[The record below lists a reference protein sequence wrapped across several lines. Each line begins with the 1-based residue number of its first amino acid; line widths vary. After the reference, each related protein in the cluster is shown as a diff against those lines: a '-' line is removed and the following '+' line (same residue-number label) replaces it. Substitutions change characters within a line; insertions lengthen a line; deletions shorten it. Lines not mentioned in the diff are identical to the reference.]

1 VYVVSRYADVRYIL
15 GNPQLFSS
23 GGVRAQ
29 LSGFDLIDVPSED
42 DRVMNES
49 DDPAHALKRRI
60 GFAPLKP
67 GRLKSYEPLILD
79 LVDEL
84 IDRFVDDGRVE
95 FVNQFAQ
102 PLPAR
107 LTCRLMGVPLEDEDF
122 VRSWGRF
129 ESSGLAWMD
138 DEFKQRQRSN
148 SAKMLEYLTKLI
160 QARHED
166 PQDDVISAVIKEQVD
181 RDNEFHLADV
191 RAQCAILIGGGVV
204 TTAHFLSSCMRMLVD
219 DPTQMARIRSD
230 FKLIPNMLEEG
241 LRLEP
246 PSMWQPRI
254 ALQNVEVGG
263 HKIPAGSFLLMM
275 FCSANRDDRK
285 FESPTHFD
293 VTRKKAKEHLSFGYG
308 AHFCLGAPLA
318 RLEMKI
324 GFERL
329 LTRLDNIRFGPNNDF
344 KHIPSASFRG
354 FHHLQ
359 LEFDTTPVS

>member
-1 VYVVSRYADVRYIL
+1 MAIADEELTYPGPAGSECPWPLLEKLRAEASVYELPYRPGVYVVSRYADVRYIL

-160 QARHED
+160 QARH
-166 PQDDVISAVIKEQVD
+166 
-181 RDNEFHLADV
+181 
-191 RAQCAILIGGGVV
+191 
-204 TTAHFLSSCMRMLVD
+204 
-219 DPTQMARIRSD
+219 
-230 FKLIPNMLEEG
+230 
-241 LRLEP
+241 
-246 PSMWQPRI
+246 
-254 ALQNVEVGG
+254 
-263 HKIPAGSFLLMM
+263 
-275 FCSANRDDRK
+275 
-285 FESPTHFD
+285 
-293 VTRKKAKEHLSFGYG
+293 
-308 AHFCLGAPLA
+308 
-318 RLEMKI
+318 
-324 GFERL
+324 
-329 LTRLDNIRFGPNNDF
+329 
-344 KHIPSASFRG
+344 
-354 FHHLQ
+354 
-359 LEFDTTPVS
+359 